1 MLGHRPRRKQRRF
14 DPRSHT
20 KISLADIN
28 TANIHIADNIMAELL
43 HLQRTLLVID
53 DTVDN
58 LRVAVDL
65 LHAYGF
71 RVLTASNGKDGI
83 ERAALA
89 QPDLILLDIR
99 MPGFDGFETCR
110 RLKAHPQ
117 TARIPVLFMT
127 ALTDTDNKIRGFD
140 LGAVDYVTK
149 PFDSSE
155 LLARV
160 RTHLE
165 LNDLRLR
172 LEERVADRTAALAE
186 EVARRKQSQEEQ
198 ALLLDLLRQQGEQLR
213 AVTRQTLE
221 DAAQQPPNLA
231 NQMEALRI
239 VLTQIESRLAAA
251 ESEPV
256 QPTVTE
262 LRQQLTH
269 AFGLLDAVTMTQS
282 DVSSSTQESQRGL
295 IRLREDPLFKLT
307 MREYE
312 VLQLIGQGKSNAQI
326 AEILIVSRST
336 VSSYRSRIMQKL
348 GVPDTPAL
356 LRYIVERQV
365 DGASQG

>member
-1 MLGHRPRRKQRRF
+1 
-14 DPRSHT
+14 
-20 KISLADIN
+20 
-28 TANIHIADNIMAELL
+28 
-43 HLQRTLLVID
+43 
-53 DTVDN
+53 
-58 LRVAVDL
+58 
-65 LHAYGF
+65 
-71 RVLTASNGKDGI
+71 
-83 ERAALA
+83 
-89 QPDLILLDIR
+89 
-99 MPGFDGFETCR
+99 
-110 RLKAHPQ
+110 
-117 TARIPVLFMT
+117 MT